1 MPNLRLTHTCRCFPE
16 DLCLVL
22 FVFHIPN
29 PDFFFFFFFNSLLDI
44 CLLFSIHFSW
54 QILKTSLFINKSF
67 LLSNLMFHFLVSVSV
82 NYNSFAI
89 NSGILVVSRYHQG
102 NSIFFLFLIKLFK
115 SCWSFFHVSLL
126 SILLLHVPFH
136 VRPYTLSLKEIYFSL

>member
-1 MPNLRLTHTCRCFPE
+1 MLNLRLTHTCRCFPK
-16 DLCLVL
+16 DLCLIL
-22 FVFHIPN
+22 FGLNIPN
-29 PDFFFFFFFNSLLDI
+29 PDIFFLFFFFFNSLFDI

-54 QILKTSLFINKSF
+54 QILKTNLFINKLF
-67 LLSNLMFHFLVSVSV
+67 LLSNLMFLFLVFVPV
-82 NYNSFAI
+82 NYNSFAR

-102 NSIFFLFLIKLFK
+102 NSIFFFFLIKFFK

-136 VRPYTLSLKEIYFSL
+136 VRP

>member
-1 MPNLRLTHTCRCFPE
+1 MLNLRLTHICRCFPK

-22 FVFHIPN
+22 FGFLISN
-29 PDFFFFFFFNSLLDI
+29 PDFFFFNSLLDI

-54 QILKTSLFINKSF
+54 QILKTSLFTNKLF
-67 LLSNLMFHFLVSVSV
+67 LLSNLIFLLSDSVSIK
-82 NYNSFAI
+82 YNSFAR

-102 NSIFFLFLIKLFK
+102 NSIFFFFLIKFFK
-115 SCWSFFHVSLL
+115 SCWSFFHVSLP

-136 VRPYTLSLKEIYFSL
+136 VRP

>member
-1 MPNLRLTHTCRCFPE
+1 MFPRGP
-16 DLCLVL
+16 LLGPLWFSYPQPWL
-22 FVFHIPN
+22 FL
-29 PDFFFFFFFNSLLDI
+29 FFFFNSLLDI